1 MEDDCWVERGEIGR
15 QQGWRRMTAGR
26 GGVKDDLWVGGG
38 MKDDLWVRG
47 GVNFTASRGGG

>member
-1 MEDDCWVERGEIGR
+1 
-15 QQGWRRMTAGR
+15 MTAGR

-38 MKDDLWVRG
+38 MKDDLWVRE